1 MHLIR
6 RIGRREEGKPPPKLI
21 SRPFGVL
28 DLPEGGRSR
37 SSAKFDKRITK
48 VSFPLGSP
56 LAWVSFKCI
65 ISACVRA
72 QLWNYCELHVVD
84 LDEGFIL
91 ITSIPII
98 MSI

>member
-6 RIGRREEGKPPPKLI
+6 MIGREERGERKEKPPPKLI

-48 VSFPLGSP
+48 VAARVGLIQMHNFSMRQ
-56 LAWVSFKCI
+56 
-65 ISACVRA
+65 SAGR
-72 QLWNYCELHVVD
+72 YC
-84 LDEGFIL
+84 
-91 ITSIPII
+91 
-98 MSI
+98 